1 MDGIFFLLLA
11 FLTVI
16 LSIRLSYYGD
26 KITKQTKVGAAF
38 VGGLL
43 IASIT
48 SLPEFVTS
56 VSAVVIDN
64 AALSFGDIV
73 GSNMFNVFI
82 LAVYNIYFFKKDVFK
97 NTSRK
102 YIFECLILITD
113 YIFIVLGANNIFIN
127 FVTFFLFCAYLIYM
141 ISVLKNKD
149 EESNEEPDQKVN
161 YVFIKFILTAVV
173 MVFLSIMLTKE
184 ADKIA
189 HMYPSFS
196 SSSIGAMLLGITT
209 SLPEVVT
216 TFSLLKLG
224 NFNMAASNML
234 GSNIFN
240 FLVLAISDIF
250 VKESHIYSYS
260 DSYTMM
266 YVIGGIVTTFLLVI
280 SLILKKNN
288 KIVQILLSG
297 LMILIYFSIWYLQF
311 N

>member
-113 YIFIVLGANNIFIN
+113 YIFIVLTLWEI
-127 FVTFFLFCAYLIYM
+127 C
-141 ISVLKNKD
+141 
-149 EESNEEPDQKVN
+149 E
-161 YVFIKFILTAVV
+161 
-173 MVFLSIMLTKE
+173 
-184 ADKIA
+184 
-189 HMYPSFS
+189 
-196 SSSIGAMLLGITT
+196 
-209 SLPEVVT
+209 
-216 TFSLLKLG
+216 
-224 NFNMAASNML
+224 
-234 GSNIFN
+234 
-240 FLVLAISDIF
+240 
-250 VKESHIYSYS
+250 
-260 DSYTMM
+260 
-266 YVIGGIVTTFLLVI
+266 
-280 SLILKKNN
+280 
-288 KIVQILLSG
+288 
-297 LMILIYFSIWYLQF
+297 
-311 N
+311 